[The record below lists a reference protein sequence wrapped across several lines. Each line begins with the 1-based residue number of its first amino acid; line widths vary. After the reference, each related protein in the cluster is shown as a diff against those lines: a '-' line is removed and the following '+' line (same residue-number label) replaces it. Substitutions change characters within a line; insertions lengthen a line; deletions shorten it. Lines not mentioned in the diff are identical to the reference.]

1 MNDLDKKI
9 SLATEI
15 LSLSIEISTNSII
28 DIFVDYSSHT
38 KGMSIKVIK
47 QGWTQNTSTEDY
59 DLSKHFYL
67 DTKSSLNELQ
77 EVLDYLK
84 KLKEEL

>member
-1 MNDLDKKI
+1 MNDLEKKI

-38 KGMSIKVIK
+38 KGMSIKIIK
-47 QGWTQNTSTEDY
+47 QGWTQNTSPNDY
-59 DLSKHFYL
+59 DISKNFYL
-67 DTKSSLNELQ
+67 DMNNSINELQ
-77 EVLDYLK
+77 EALDCLK
-84 KLKEEL
+84 KIKEEL